1 MTKPIK
7 RNLFEKRLEI
17 FPAEYPEFAGFVD
30 AIHHSYWLFTEYN
43 YDSDI
48 QHFKTK
54 LKPHE
59 KEAITRCMLAIS
71 QIEVNVKRFWGDV
84 YYLFPKPEIDE
95 VGATFMDS
103 ECYSEDTEI
112 LTDKGWVKFPDLKYE
127 DRVAAYKLNN
137 GIVYYENPISIIS
150 KDYKGYMH
158 HYSSKV
164 TDILVTPNHE
174 LWFKQLNKPDY
185 SFKRKSSE
193 MMGST
198 KNYGYPVSA
207 YLTGSKFEL
216 TDLEKLLIAIQAD
229 GVVFE
234 NCPSLKGTGTT
245 RCSIAV
251 SKSRKKERVE
261 LLLNQLNI
269 KYTKSLKVKD
279 DPRFKNCVNY
289 DFHLGE
295 LFKDFDKIKNFGWI
309 DSNEM
314 TTKWCQLFIEELANW
329 DAHISKD
336 GQIVYYNA
344 NLEAIDKV
352 QEIALFAGYR
362 ATKGI
367 NRTKEAM
374 MKMPLPTGKMRKSA
388 KDIYRLGLVK
398 RKWTTYPDRPNKEY
412 YYDGKVYCAEV
423 STGMI
428 VTRRNGKVTIN
439 GNCRHLQAYRHLL
452 ERMGLVEVFQN
463 VRNIPA
469 LMARINYMENFTKN
483 KNLSQTQSVLSLV
496 LFSLFIEHVSLF
508 SQFLTINAFNKY
520 RNEFKG
526 INNAIEAT
534 SKEEE
539 LHGRFG
545 IELFKIIAVEHHEL
559 LTPEFY
565 QHLEAMAEEA
575 FKAEMGIV
583 DWIFEEGELSFIS
596 KETVKNY
603 IKKRYNNSLVTLGL
617 GTKYEVDEKLYKEVE
632 WFDIEVLASKE
643 NDFFNKRSIDYT
655 KFAKSVSG
663 DDLF

>member
-95 VGATFMDS
+95 VGAVFMDS
-103 ECYSEDTEI
+103 E
-112 LTDKGWVKFPDLKYE
+112 
-127 DRVAAYKLNN
+127 
-137 GIVYYENPISIIS
+137 
-150 KDYKGYMH
+150 
-158 HYSSKV
+158 
-164 TDILVTPNHE
+164 
-174 LWFKQLNKPDY
+174 Q
-185 SFKRKSSE
+185 
-193 MMGST
+193 
-198 KNYGYPVSA
+198 
-207 YLTGSKFEL
+207 
-216 TDLEKLLIAIQAD
+216 
-229 GVVFE
+229 
-234 NCPSLKGTGTT
+234 
-245 RCSIAV
+245 
-251 SKSRKKERVE
+251 
-261 LLLNQLNI
+261 
-269 KYTKSLKVKD
+269 
-279 DPRFKNCVNY
+279 
-289 DFHLGE
+289 
-295 LFKDFDKIKNFGWI
+295 
-309 DSNEM
+309 
-314 TTKWCQLFIEELANW
+314 
-329 DAHISKD
+329 
-336 GQIVYYNA
+336 
-344 NLEAIDKV
+344 
-352 QEIALFAGYR
+352 
-362 ATKGI
+362 
-367 NRTKEAM
+367 
-374 MKMPLPTGKMRKSA
+374 
-388 KDIYRLGLVK
+388 
-398 RKWTTYPDRPNKEY
+398 
-412 YYDGKVYCAEV
+412 
-423 STGMI
+423 
-428 VTRRNGKVTIN
+428 
-439 GNCRHLQAYRHLL
+439 RHLAAYRHLL

-575 FKAEMGIV
+575 FEAEMGIV